1 MMMMMMMMMMIRRRK
16 VSLNKFW
23 ICNTA
28 LEAAEE
34 TQLSVLTKHN
44 KAVTT
49 ATSCTIY
56 STYSYLVVC
65 IQITVDQLLVELVP
79 ICEPAPHLEG
89 VKYCCTQT
97 PFL

>member
-1 MMMMMMMMMMIRRRK
+1 MRRRK
-16 VSLNKFW
+16 VELNKFRSY
-23 ICNTA
+23 NTA

-44 KAVTT
+44 KAVTI

-56 STYSYLVVC
+56 STCSYLVVC
-65 IQITVDQLLVELVP
+65 IQITVDQLLMELDP
-79 ICEPAPHLEG
+79 ICGPAPHLAG